1 MTELNTDEILEVMQ
15 RTKREFYRSIFDI
28 IHDVKNG
35 VTYVPCI
42 PELAPVFQENINQR
56 KDNAS

>member
-1 MTELNTDEILEVMQ
+1 MTELNTEEILEIMQ
-15 RTKREFYRSIFDI
+15 RNKREFYRSIFDI

-35 VTYVPCI
+35 VPYVPCT
-42 PELAPVFQENINQR
+42 PELPPVFQENINQR

>member
-15 RTKREFYRSIFDI
+15 RTKHEFYLSIFDI

-35 VTYVPCI
+35 VPYVPCT
-42 PELAPVFQENINQR
+42 PELPPVFQENINQR